1 MENLFLC
8 GKITVKGCFK
18 GVQKGS
24 AKAVE
29 MLKNVAGCCGL
40 SAPAHVCQVLTGH
53 SENRPYPQTEQKV
66 AQISISDETG
76 SFPQEL

>member
-1 MENLFLC
+1 MCKNNCKRSSERFY
-8 GKITVKGCFK
+8 KDVSK

-24 AKAVE
+24 AKAE
-29 MLKNVAGCCGL
+29 NAAGCCGL